1 MRATV
6 AAEENG
12 QEGKW
17 DAVWSRISQ
26 RMRAEFGDD
35 IYSSWF
41 ARAEIADIVDE
52 VLIISVPTRFLRTWI
67 TAHYSERVINLARKE
82 NADITRLDIRV
93 RPRGAPVP
101 QKNDPEEQKAPAKQV
116 HMRNQVGGARV
127 VGNGYTP
134 AGTGDGQGSPLD
146 HNMTFASFV
155 SGPSNELAFA
165 AAKRISETKAESP
178 IPFNPLYIHSKAGMG
193 KTHLLHAISWH
204 LQKNAPQRKV
214 LYLTAER
221 FMYHFVLALN
231 AKEMMG
237 FKDHFRAVD
246 VLLIDDMQFLQGK
259 SIQQEFFHT
268 FNSLVDNNRQVVV
281 AADLPPSELDSLD
294 ARMRSRL
301 GGGLVVDIGPT
312 DFDLRVG
319 ILNARLEGAKRRY
332 PNLKV
337 PTEVIEYIAH
347 RVTRSGRELEGAL
360 TRLIAN
366 YELVDS
372 VMSVDLAGRIL
383 KDLIKSSPQGR
394 IRIDDI
400 LRSVGKHYNVTR
412 ADLLSPR
419 RARSIV
425 RPRQVGMYLAK
436 QLTSRSLPEIGRR
449 FGGRDH
455 TTVLHAVRKIE
466 ELLRQDDKLARDV
479 EFLRGILEQ

>member
-1 MRATV
+1 MRALA
-6 AAEENG
+6 AAEDGG
-12 QEGKW
+12 QDKNWQAIWEKI
-17 DAVWSRISQ
+17 AR
-26 RMRAEFGDD
+26 RMRVEFGDD

-41 ARAEIADIVDE
+41 ARMEIADIVDDI
-52 VLIISVPTRFLRTWI
+52 LIVSVPTRFLRTWI
-67 TAHYSERVINLARKE
+67 NSHYSDRVIALARKE
-82 NADITRLDIRV
+82 LTQIQRMDIRV

-101 QKNDPEEQKAPAKQV
+101 QKSDPQEKTVQTKPAHV
-116 HMRNQVGGARV
+116 RNPAAARV
-127 VGNGYTP
+127 ASSGGFTP
-134 AGTGDGQGSPLD
+134 AGQGDGQGSPLD
-146 HNMTFASFV
+146 HNMTFDSFV
-155 SGPSNELAFA
+155 PGPSNELAGA
-165 AAKRISETKAESP
+165 AAKRISETKADGP

-204 LQKNAPQRKV
+204 IQKHSPQRKV

-231 AKEMMG
+231 SKEMLG
-237 FKDHFRAVD
+237 FKDHFRAID
-246 VLLIDDMQFLQGK
+246 VLLIDDLQFLQGK
-259 SIQQEFFHT
+259 SIQQEFYHT

-281 AADLPPSELDSLD
+281 AADLPPNELDSLD
-294 ARMRSRL
+294 VRMRSRL
-301 GGGLVVDIGPT
+301 AGGLVVDIGPT

-319 ILNARLEGAKRRY
+319 ILNARLEEAKKRY
-332 PNLKV
+332 PNLNV

-372 VMSVDLAGRIL
+372 IMSVDLAGRIL

-466 ELLRQDDKLARDV
+466 ELLRMDDKLARDV

>member
-1 MRATV
+1 MRAS
-6 AAEENG
+6 AAAKESGQENG
-12 QEGKW
+12 W
-17 DAVWSRISQ
+17 DVIWERIAQ
-26 RMRAEFGDD
+26 RMRGEFGDD

-41 ARAEIADIVDE
+41 ARMEIADIVDE
-52 VLIISVPTRFLRTWI
+52 NLVVSVPTRFLRTWI
-67 TAHYSERVINLARKE
+67 NAHYIDRVIALARKE
-82 NADITRLDIRV
+82 LPKIKRMDIRV
-93 RPRGAPVP
+93 RPRGAPVA
-101 QKNDPEEQKAPAKQV
+101 QKCDQQDQKTQV
-116 HMRNQVGGARV
+116 NTPHIHNSGVVRGGAGSFAT
-127 VGNGYTP
+127 VGT
-134 AGTGDGQGSPLD
+134 ADGQGSPLD
-146 HNMTFASFV
+146 HNMTFGGFV
-155 SGPSNELAFA
+155 AGPSNELAFA
-165 AAKRISETKAESP
+165 AAKRISDTKAEAP
-178 IPFNPLYIHSKAGMG
+178 IPFNPLFIHSKAGMG

-204 LQKNAPQRKV
+204 IKKNEPQRKV

-231 AKEMMG
+231 SKEMLG
-237 FKDHFRAVD
+237 FKDHFRAID
-246 VLLIDDMQFLQGK
+246 VLLIDDLQFLQGK
-259 SIQQEFFHT
+259 FIQQEFYHT

-319 ILNARLEGAKRRY
+319 ILNARLEEAKKRY
-332 PNLKV
+332 PNLTV

-360 TRLIAN
+360 TRLVAN
-366 YELVDS
+366 YELVES

-400 LRSVGKHYNVTR
+400 LRSVGKHFNVTR
-412 ADLLSPR
+412 VDLLSPR

-449 FGGRDH
+449 FGNRDH

-466 ELLRQDDKLARDV
+466 ELLQQDEKLARDV

>member
-1 MRATV
+1 MRASAV
-6 AAEENG
+6 AEDGG
-12 QEGKW
+12 QEKGWNAIW
-17 DAVWSRISQ
+17 DRIAQ

-41 ARAEIADIVDE
+41 ARMDIADVIDETLIV
-52 VLIISVPTRFLRTWI
+52 SVPTRFLRTWI
-67 TAHYSERVINLARKE
+67 NAHYIDRVIALARKE
-82 NADITRLDIRV
+82 LPKIKRMDIRV
-93 RPRGAPVP
+93 RPRGAPVAQKCDP
-101 QKNDPEEQKAPAKQV
+101 QDPQSPVKSPHV
-116 HMRNQVGGARV
+116 RNTVAVRGGS
-127 VGNGYTP
+127 GNGFVS

-146 HNMTFASFV
+146 HNMTFGGFV
-155 SGPSNELAFA
+155 PGPSNELAFA
-165 AAKRISETKAESP
+165 AAKRISDTKAETP

-204 LQKNAPQRKV
+204 IKKNEPQRKV

-231 AKEMMG
+231 SKEMLG
-237 FKDHFRAVD
+237 FKDHFRAID
-246 VLLIDDMQFLQGK
+246 VLLIDDLQFLQGK
-259 SIQQEFFHT
+259 FIQQEFYHT

-281 AADLPPSELDSLD
+281 AADLPPTELDSLD

-319 ILNARLEGAKRRY
+319 ILNARLVEAKKRY
-332 PNLKV
+332 PNLTV

-366 YELVDS
+366 YELVES

-466 ELLRQDDKLARDV
+466 ELLQQDDKLARDV

>member
-1 MRATV
+1 MRST
-6 AAEENG
+6 AAAKDDG
-12 QEGKW
+12 QDKGW
-17 DAVWSRISQ
+17 DAVWERIAQ
-26 RMRAEFGDD
+26 RMRGEFGDD

-41 ARAEIADIVDE
+41 ARMDITDVVDE
-52 VLIISVPTRFLRTWI
+52 ILIVSVPTRFLRNWI
-67 TAHYSERVINLARKE
+67 NSHYTDRVIALAKKE
-82 NADITRLDIRV
+82 LPKIKRMDIRV
-93 RPRGAPVP
+93 RSRGEPVA
-101 QKNDPEEQKAPAKQV
+101 QKDDQQDQQSANTPPHA
-116 HMRNQVGGARV
+116 RNTATTRGGAYATRD
-127 VGNGYTP
+127 NN
-134 AGTGDGQGSPLD
+134 DGQGSPLD
-146 HNMTFASFV
+146 HNMTFGGFV
-155 SGPSNELAFA
+155 AGPSNELAFA
-165 AAKRISETKAESP
+165 AARRISDTKAESS

-204 LQKNAPQRKV
+204 IKKNEPQRKV

-231 AKEMMG
+231 SKEMLG
-237 FKDHFRAVD
+237 FKDHFRAID
-246 VLLIDDMQFLQGK
+246 VLLIDDLQFLQGK
-259 SIQQEFFHT
+259 FIQQEFYHT
-268 FNSLVDNNRQVVV
+268 FNSLVDNNRQVVI

-301 GGGLVVDIGPT
+301 AGGLVVDIGPT

-319 ILNARLEGAKRRY
+319 ILNARLVEAKKRF
-332 PNLKV
+332 PNLTV

-366 YELVDS
+366 YELVES
-372 VMSVDLAGRIL
+372 VMSVDLASRIL

-412 ADLLSPR
+412 TDLLSPR

-466 ELLRQDDKLARDV
+466 ELLQQDEKLARDV

>member
-1 MRATV
+1 MRATAV
-6 AAEENG
+6 ADDGG
-12 QEGKW
+12 QEKGL
-17 DAVWSRISQ
+17 DAAWNKVAQ

-41 ARAEIADIVDE
+41 ARMEIADVIDEILIV
-52 VLIISVPTRFLRTWI
+52 SVPTRFLRTWI
-67 TAHYSERVINLARKE
+67 NAHYIDRVIALSRKE
-82 NADITRLDIRV
+82 LPKIKRIDIRV
-93 RPRGAPVP
+93 RPRGEPVAQKCDP
-101 QKNDPEEQKAPAKQV
+101 QDPQAQV
-116 HMRNQVGGARV
+116 KSPLVRNQSAVQRGSGGFA
-127 VGNGYTP
+127 TT
-134 AGTGDGQGSPLD
+134 GTGDGQGSPLD
-146 HNMTFASFV
+146 HNMTFDGFV
-155 SGPSNELAFA
+155 AGPSNELAFA
-165 AAKRISETKAESP
+165 AAKRISDTRADAP

-204 LQKNAPQRKV
+204 IKKNEPQRKV

-231 AKEMMG
+231 SKEMLG
-237 FKDHFRAVD
+237 FKDHFRAID
-246 VLLIDDMQFLQGK
+246 VLLIDDLQFLQGK
-259 SIQQEFFHT
+259 FIQQEFYHT

-281 AADLPPSELDSLD
+281 AADMPPSELDSLD

-301 GGGLVVDIGPT
+301 AGGLVVDIGPT

-319 ILNARLEGAKRRY
+319 ILNARLAEAKKRY
-332 PNLKV
+332 PNLTV

-360 TRLIAN
+360 TRLVAN
-366 YELVDS
+366 YELVES

-466 ELLRQDDKLARDV
+466 ELLQLDDKLARDV